1 MWYPDTMEYYSAIKR
16 NKFESVIVTWLN
28 LEPAKQSKCQKEK
41 SKDILTHVYGIQKDG
56 TDEPLCRTAWLC
68 RHREHTGVN
77 SGGRR
82 GRDRLRELH

>member
-1 MWYPDTMEYYSAIKR
+1 MS
-16 NKFESVIVTWLN
+16 FSVTISSGYMTTSGVVGLCGSFI
-28 LEPAKQSKCQKEK
+28 PSFCKQSELSQKEE
-41 SKDILTHVYGIQKDG
+41 SQYHILMHIYGIQKDG